1 MIVGARVETITQDDT
16 SVSVSAVHDGERL
29 TAKGQFL
36 IGADGA
42 HSVTRNALGFEF
54 PGMTYPETTILATT
68 TVDFFDL
75 LPGLSNVNYV
85 WAPQG
90 TFSLLRLPDLWRC
103 SLYPYPDETIED
115 ALKPEA
121 IEAKLQA
128 IAPRDDPYPIGDV
141 RPYRVHQ
148 RIVERYQSGRVFLA
162 GDSAHVNSPSGGMGM
177 NGGIHDAYVLTAL
190 MVEAWKSKDPAHLS
204 SYTDRRRPIALSEIL
219 AQADRNRARMQE
231 RDPEKRRDMLK
242 DLQKVT
248 ADPIAA
254 RAYLLKSS
262 MIEGLRRAGL

>member
-1 MIVGARVETITQDDT
+1 
-16 SVSVSAVHDGERL
+16 
-29 TAKGQFL
+29 
-36 IGADGA
+36 
-42 HSVTRNALGFEF
+42 
-54 PGMTYPETTILATT
+54 
-68 TVDFFDL
+68 
-75 LPGLSNVNYV
+75 
-85 WAPQG
+85 
-90 TFSLLRLPDLWRC
+90 
-103 SLYPYPDETIED
+103 
-115 ALKPEA
+115 
-121 IEAKLQA
+121 
-128 IAPRDDPYPIGDV
+128 
-141 RPYRVHQ
+141 
-148 RIVERYQSGRVFLA
+148 
-162 GDSAHVNSPSGGMGM
+162 MGM

-262 MIEGLRRAGL
+262 MIEGLRRADL